1 VIYRVLHGLLWLV
14 AKGWFRLTVEGA
26 ERVPARGPVILAAN
40 HLAVIDSF
48 VVALALR
55 RRVAFLAKAEYF
67 ERPLSRVMF
76 RAFGAVPVRRDAV
89 RSALASLEAA
99 GQVLARGEAFAIHPE
114 GTRSLDG
121 RLYRGRTGVAQL
133 ALEAGAPV
141 VPVALVGTDR
151 VQPAGVRI
159 PRPRRITV
167 RFGNPL
173 DFARYDGLEGSP
185 VIRRAA
191 TDEIMYAIM
200 VLSGQE
206 YVDRYHERPSAA

>member
-1 VIYRVLHGLLWLV
+1 VSYRVLRRLLWAV
-14 AKGWFRLTVEGA
+14 AKVWFRLTVEGA
-26 ERVPARGPVILAAN
+26 ERVPARGAVILAAN

-55 RRVAFLAKAEYF
+55 RRVVFLAKAEYF
-67 ERPLSRVMF
+67 ERPLSRVLF
-76 RAFGAVPVRRDAV
+76 RALGAVPVRREAA
-89 RSALASLEAA
+89 RAALASLEVA

-141 VPVALVGTDR
+141 VPVALIGTDR
-151 VQPAGVRI
+151 VQPSGVRI
-159 PRPRRITV
+159 PRPNRITV

-206 YVDRYHERPSAA
+206 YVDRYHERPNAA